1 MTVLCVQNRKE
12 KHKLV
17 QLALFV
23 GTRPIRTLFLRRIE
37 FVRSRL
43 RMMRE
48 IKIVRERFDDMVER
62 AIQNQK
68 LIEAGGRRQL
78 LRGLWILVLFYLAF
92 FSLFT
97 LI

>member
-1 MTVLCVQNRKE
+1 
-12 KHKLV
+12 
-17 QLALFV
+17 
-23 GTRPIRTLFLRRIE
+23 
-37 FVRSRL
+37 
-43 RMMRE
+43 MMRE